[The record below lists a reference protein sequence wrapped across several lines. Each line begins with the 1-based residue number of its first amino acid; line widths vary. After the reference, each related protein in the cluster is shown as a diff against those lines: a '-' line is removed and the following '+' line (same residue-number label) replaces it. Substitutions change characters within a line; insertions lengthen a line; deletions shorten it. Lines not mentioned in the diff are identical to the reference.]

1 LHQVE
6 ALDSQP
12 PHVKEPLVAF
22 VVTTVAFT
30 IDSLMGTHS
39 DFATSLVALVVLLPG
54 LMFTVALTELSTR
67 HLASGTARLSGQRG
81 HDARARIF
89 WSRGD

>member
-1 LHQVE
+1 MHQVE
-6 ALDSQP
+6 ALDSPP

-30 IDSLMGTHS
+30 LDS
-39 DFATSLVALVVLLPG
+39 

-67 HLASGTARLSGQRG
+67 HLASGTARPSGPILPEAMPSLQGLSS
-81 HDARARIF
+81 RATLPS
-89 WSRGD
+89 WTEWVALLVGG